1 MCRSTV
7 YRARNFYIN
16 PQPLVNKNTAQ
27 QLVLFV
33 IRLYCSITVSLK
45 SL

>member
-33 IRLYCSITVSLK
+33 IRLYCSIPVSLK